1 MNNESQEKINRLSQ
15 LEQSAHQFLNQ
26 RQMIQTQIL
35 EIESALKELET
46 SDNSYKII
54 GNIMVKSNK
63 KDLNK
68 ELNSKKEM
76 LEIRVKSIE
85 KQEKLIKEKA
95 SALQKEVMANME

>member
-46 SDNSYKII
+46 SENSYKII

-63 KDLNK
+63 TDLNK
-68 ELNSKKEM
+68 ELNSKKQM

>member
-63 KDLNK
+63 TDLNK